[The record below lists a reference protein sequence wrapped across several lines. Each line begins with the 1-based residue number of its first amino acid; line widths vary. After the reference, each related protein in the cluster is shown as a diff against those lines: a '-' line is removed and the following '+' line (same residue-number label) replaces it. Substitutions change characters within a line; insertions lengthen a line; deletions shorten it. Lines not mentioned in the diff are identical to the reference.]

1 MFGSTASSVAWTLD
15 SSAERCRVNRLVT
28 AELADP
34 LGSRAQ
40 LPRQVALDRRLQGA
54 EAVEAELGSQA
65 DDRRGTG
72 AGGLGEIGD
81 RAEADQLRPL
91 QDDLGD
97 APLGCRQLRTGI
109 ADPLLHLHLGHGARQ

>member
-1 MFGSTASSVAWTLD
+1 MP
-15 SSAERCRVNRLVT
+15 RQRLVT

-81 RAEADQLRPL
+81 GAEADQLRPF

-97 APLGCRQLRTGI
+97 APLGCRQLRTGV
-109 ADPLLHLHLGHGARQ
+109 ADPLLDLHVGHGARQ